1 MMTTVVK
8 PLCPFDFDG
17 GRPTSRS
24 YAVHLANL
32 EEDMGERTNLKDVEA
47 GLTAELKGDAETW
60 RGEIEARWQR
70 EFSPEKQGSVA

>member
-1 MMTTVVK
+1 
-8 PLCPFDFDG
+8 
-17 GRPTSRS
+17 
-24 YAVHLANL
+24 VHLANL